1 MSEQVNEKQKI
12 LIVDDTPENI
22 DILGEILSEYKKF
35 IAINGE
41 RALKLAK
48 EKLPDLILL
57 DIMMPGMDGFEVCE
71 RLKAD
76 GVTRDIPVIFIT
88 AKNQIEDEVRGL
100 ELGAVDF
107 IAKPISPPIVLARVK
122 NHLELK
128 SAREKIETKNKELAK
143 TLRELKDTQNQ
154 LIISEKMS
162 ALGQLV
168 AGIAHEINTPI
179 GAINSS
185 NRAIATDLNY
195 ILLEAPDIYRSFTP
209 DFEILFRQLL
219 EVTFKKSTTISSR
232 EERQYRTNLESLLSS
247 QNIAKSEDI
256 ADLLVSLGVYENIDP
271 FIEIIKSDL
280 AEEYLTTAQKLSRI
294 KFRNDI
300 IASAIDKVSK
310 IVFSLKNFA
319 RFDGEGKKTNGDI
332 HESIETILT
341 IYYNKLK
348 YGVEVVR
355 DFNIDRV
362 IPFLPDQINQVW
374 MNIVQ
379 NALYAMENKG
389 KLTIKTEVLGDY
401 AVIQFTDTGYGI
413 SKDKLDRIF
422 EPFFTTKP
430 QGEGT
435 GLGLDIVR
443 KILNNH
449 NGKIEVESELGTGTT
464 FKVSLPLEAS
474 E

>member
-1 MSEQVNEKQKI
+1 MSDPIIEKQKI

-22 DILGEILSEYKKF
+22 DILGEILSDYKKF

-48 EKLPDLILL
+48 DKLPDLILL

-76 GVTRDIPVIFIT
+76 EVTKDIPVIFIT
-88 AKNQIEDEVRGL
+88 AKNQIEDEVKGL

-128 SAREKIETKNKELAK
+128 ISREKIETKNKELAL
-143 TLRELKDTQNQ
+143 TLKELKDTQNQ
-154 LIISEKMS
+154 LIISEKMA

-185 NRAIATDLNY
+185 NKAIAADLNY
-195 ILLEAPDIYRSFTP
+195 ILLEAPDIYKSFTP
-209 DFEILFRQLL
+209 EFEKLFRQLL
-219 EVTFKKSTTISSR
+219 DVSYNKSTRMSSR
-232 EERQYRTNLESLLSS
+232 EERHYRRNLESLLSNM
-247 QNIAKSEDI
+247 NIGRAEEI
-256 ADLLVSLGVYENIDP
+256 ADLLVGLGVIENIEP
-271 FIEIIKSDL
+271 FLEIINSEK
-280 AEEYLTTAQKLSRI
+280 AEEFLITAQKLSGI

-300 IASAIDKVSK
+300 IASAVEKVSK

-319 RFDGEGKKTNGDI
+319 RFDIEGKKLNGDI

-341 IYYNKLK
+341 IYHNKLQ
-348 YGVEVVR
+348 YGVEIVR
-355 DFNIDRV
+355 DYQIFQV

-374 MNIVQ
+374 MNLVQ
-379 NALYAMENKG
+379 NSLHAMENKG
-389 KLTIKTEVLGDY
+389 TITIKTEVCDGY
-401 AVIQFTDTGYGI
+401 AVINFKDTGSGI
-413 SKDKLDRIF
+413 PNEIIDRIF
-422 EPFFTTKP
+422 EPFFTTKQ

-435 GLGLDIVR
+435 GLGLDIVK
-443 KILNNH
+443 KIIKNH
-449 NGKIEVESELGTGTT
+449 NGKIEVESEVGVGTT
-464 FKVSLPLEAS
+464 FRVFLPLIE